1 MAYWLFL
8 DHVVFPV
15 APEKITTKIN
25 NKNETI
31 DLIDG
36 SEINL
41 LKKPG
46 LTEYEFKLLLPMS
59 KYPFAHYDNG
69 FLDAR
74 YYLDVL
80 ERLKLEKRHFQ
91 FDLYREMPG
100 GKKTFDTNAT
110 VSLEEYTIT
119 EDAEEGLDVTVE
131 IELKQY
137 RPYGTRIYTITD
149 SEDGG
154 QEAVAVEETQR
165 QTDTAPVV
173 TTYTVVSGDCLWN
186 IAKRYLGDG
195 SRWGEIYELNRE
207 QIASPDLIYPG
218 QVFVIP

>member
-46 LTEYEFKLLLPMS
+46 LTEYEFELLLPMT

-100 GKKTFDTNAT
+100 EKDIRYKRDGFTGGIHNNRRRGRGARHHGRNRIKT
-110 VSLEEYTIT
+110 IP
-119 EDAEEGLDVTVE
+119 
-131 IELKQY
+131 
-137 RPYGTRIYTITD
+137 PYGTRIYTITE
-149 SEDGG
+149 SQDGE

-173 TTYTVVSGDCLWN
+173 TTYTVVFGDCLWN

-195 SRWGEIYELNRE
+195 SRWGEIYELNRD

-218 QVFVIP
+218 QVFVMP